1 MRRMQIASVETAKE
15 CNMKKQHG
23 LAVLAVAGGLIFLA
37 NTASAGSVIW
47 TPPSS
52 CSTLNCDATI
62 LHANITSSL
71 SNPGGSIEPFV
82 LQLHSS
88 PQFCL
93 RLDVIKQETAAGGPA
108 DLEMVLL
115 GLDGTVWR
123 NNDRGPGDTRPL
135 IVVPRGAQGW
145 YTVHISTATGVA
157 VPPGAHYNADL
168 AYGRY
173 TSTTNPNSRP
183 APAPLLPGPANS

>member
-1 MRRMQIASVETAKE
+1 
-15 CNMKKQHG
+15 MKKQHG

-52 CSTLNCDATI
+52 CSMLNCDATI

-93 RLDVIKQETAAGGPA
+93 APRRDQAGNRGWRACRPGNGSARAGRDRLEKQ
-108 DLEMVLL
+108 
-115 GLDGTVWR
+115 R
-123 NNDRGPGDTRPL
+123 SGPG
-135 IVVPRGAQGW
+135 
-145 YTVHISTATGVA
+145 
-157 VPPGAHYNADL
+157 
-168 AYGRY
+168 
-173 TSTTNPNSRP
+173 
-183 APAPLLPGPANS
+183 

>member
-1 MRRMQIASVETAKE
+1 MQIASVETAKE
-15 CNMKKQHG
+15 CDMKKQHG

-52 CSTLNCDATI
+52 CSMLNCDATI

-108 DLEMVLL
+108 DLEMVLV
-115 GLDGTVWR
+115 GPDETVWR

-145 YTVHISTATGVA
+145 YTVHISTA
-157 VPPGAHYNADL
+157 PGWRCRL
-168 AYGRY
+168 ARITMPIWLMGGTPARPTRIAGLRQRLCFPGRA
-173 TSTTNPNSRP
+173 TRKTP
-183 APAPLLPGPANS
+183 